1 MVAVVMEKCIDL
13 KYILEVE
20 LPGCADE
27 VDRYRRKGKERS
39 RKWLLKF
46 RLDHYGVFPETGRTS
61 GGRVWG
67 RGMKSSVCACSA

>member
-27 VDRYRRKGKERS
+27 VDRYRRKGKGRS
-39 RKWLLKF
+39 RK
-46 RLDHYGVFPETGRTS
+46 
-61 GGRVWG
+61 
-67 RGMKSSVCACSA
+67 